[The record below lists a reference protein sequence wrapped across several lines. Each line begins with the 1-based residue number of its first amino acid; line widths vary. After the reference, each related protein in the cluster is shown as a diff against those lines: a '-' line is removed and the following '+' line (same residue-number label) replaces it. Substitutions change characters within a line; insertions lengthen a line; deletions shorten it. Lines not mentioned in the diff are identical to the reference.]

1 MKNTIQIIA
10 SLVVIAVGCW
20 FAYIMNQESLRK
32 KELDKKYSDN
42 LELQKQINT
51 LLKDKLEKGEIGLMT
66 SDGNKFAS
74 NGHKK
79 KKLVKLKKE
88 QAS

>member
-10 SLVVIAVGCW
+10 GIVVIAVGCW

-51 LLKDKLEKGEIGLMT
+51 ILKEKLEKNEIGLMT
-66 SDGNKFAS
+66 ADGNRFAS

-79 KKLVKLKKE
+79 KKLVKLKKSE
-88 QAS
+88 A